1 MANENTPLSSQHN
14 TDPNGKDGKNNAKN
28 VITAAL
34 VIALLGTW
42 GYIIFDKNKT
52 REHINQQDSTIVTTI
67 SQRDQLQKEL
77 DDATLHYDMLKTSN
91 SMKDSTIMARDRE
104 IAQKRNKIQSLL
116 SQENL
121 TQSQLKEART
131 LIGSLRGDV
140 EMYKQQVETLKGE
153 NLQLTQEKE
162 QITRQKNTVQKNY
175 DSAQD
180 VIRQKENIIDVG
192 STLHASNFEVVG
204 IKEKGKREK
213 ETSTAKK
220 VDKLRISFDLDEN
233 MITQSGT
240 KDIFICITAPDG
252 TPVGVEALG
261 SGSFTTRDG
270 QERIYTQKLQVNY
283 VQNKRQRISFDWKQN
298 SKFSTGDYKIE
309 VYNNGFKIGEAFR
322 PLKKGGIFG

>member
-1 MANENTPLSSQHN
+1 MANENTPLPSLHN
-14 TDPNGKDGKNNAKN
+14 TDPNGKDGKNNIKN
-28 VITAAL
+28 VVTAAL

-52 REHINQQDSTIVTTI
+52 RERINQRDSTIVTTI

-322 PLKKGGIFG
+322 PLKKGGLFG